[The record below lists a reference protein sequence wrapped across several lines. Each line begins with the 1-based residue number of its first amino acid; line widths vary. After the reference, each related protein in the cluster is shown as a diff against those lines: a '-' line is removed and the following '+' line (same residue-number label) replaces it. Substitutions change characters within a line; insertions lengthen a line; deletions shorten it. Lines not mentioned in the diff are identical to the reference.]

1 MILNKNSGDDLARA
15 FQKILSQGKINKTAE
30 DHSAENDGADME
42 SCLDENMLDD
52 LECNT
57 DDKQENDTMDMDS
70 YLHSMMDDGAEE
82 NMAADEMSNMMADM
96 ESDMDEHY
104 MMDAHAQKIMT
115 GLGKIA
121 GSLKRKGEK
130 FAADVVEATAI
141 SIRNDIVS
149 QAKEKSAVLNELDKM
164 ASDLLAKGNR
174 AAATEVVKTASKIA
188 KS

>member
-15 FQKILSQGKINKTAE
+15 FQNILNQSKINKTAQ
-30 DHSAENDGADME
+30 DHSENDGSDME
-42 SCLDENMLDD
+42 SCLDENMLND
-52 LECNT
+52 LECDT
-57 DDKQENDTMDMDS
+57 DDQKNDASDMEG
-70 YLHSMMDDGAEE
+70 YLHSMMDDGKEE
-82 NMAADEMSNMMADM
+82 DMAADEMTNMMADM

-149 QAKEKSAVLNELDKM
+149 KAKEKTTVLNELDKM
-164 ASDLLAKGNR
+164 ASDLLSKGNR
-174 AAATEVVKTASKIA
+174 AAAAEVVKTASKIA

>member
-15 FQKILSQGKINKTAE
+15 FQNILNQQKLNKTAE
-30 DHSAENDGADME
+30 DHSENDGADM
-42 SCLDENMLDD
+42 SCA
-52 LECNT
+52 T
-57 DDKQENDTMDMDS
+57 DDNQENNADCATDDQNNEASDMEG
-70 YLHSMMDDGAEE
+70 YLDSMMDDGKEE
-82 NMAADEMSNMMADM
+82 DHAADEMTNMMADM
-96 ESDMDEHY
+96 ESHMDEDY

-149 QAKEKSAVLNELDKM
+149 KAKEKTAVLNELDKM
-164 ASDLLAKGNR
+164 ASDLLSKGNR
-174 AAATEVVKTASKIA
+174 AAAAEVVKTASNIA